1 MWKAKECVCVRVC
14 VDDQPLEVVLMR
26 TLCLQFV
33 VERQGLL

>member
-1 MWKAKECVCVRVC
+1 MEGQGVRVCVC